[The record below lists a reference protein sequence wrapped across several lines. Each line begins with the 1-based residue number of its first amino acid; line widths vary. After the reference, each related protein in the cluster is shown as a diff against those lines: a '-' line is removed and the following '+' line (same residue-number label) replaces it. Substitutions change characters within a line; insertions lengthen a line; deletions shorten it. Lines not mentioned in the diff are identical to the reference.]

1 MKKVIYSITRIG
13 KKENTKYTGVGYI
26 TDEEL
31 ITAGISKNNK
41 PYIRIYDCVKD
52 CHPIIGTE
60 NEFKGAYFELTE
72 YEGHDVEINY
82 YIWYKFAE

>member
-31 ITAGISKNNK
+31 ITAGITLRKQNN
-41 PYIRIYDCVKD
+41 
-52 CHPIIGTE
+52 
-60 NEFKGAYFELTE
+60 
-72 YEGHDVEINY
+72 
-82 YIWYKFAE
+82 